1 VGRARETFEIAA
13 TAADKRRVHGMLT
26 PDRVQS
32 YRRDGYLLVENVLSA
47 SELATLRRVTDEL
60 VAASHAVTEHNHVY
74 DLEPTHTPEAPRVR
88 RIKEPHNAHP
98 AFRDIAFSR
107 KIADILTP
115 LIGPSGLRFQTG
127 KLNMKSAG
135 YGAAVEWHQ
144 DWAFYPHT
152 NDDLLAIG
160 IYLDDCGP
168 DNGPLMVIP
177 ESHTW
182 PIVDHH
188 SGGVFCGAIDPAASG
203 IDFSKAV
210 MLTGR
215 AGSMTIHHVR
225 MVHGSALNTSDR
237 PRRLL
242 LFQYTA
248 VDAFPLLGIPSWE
261 TFNANIVTGEPTMVP
276 RLTPVPVRI
285 PLPVAAFE
293 GSIYENQRTLANRY
307 FEVYQ
312 EQPEVT

>member
-1 VGRARETFEIAA
+1 
-13 TAADKRRVHGMLT
+13 
-26 PDRVQS
+26 
-32 YRRDGYLLVENVLSA
+32 
-47 SELATLRRVTDEL
+47 
-60 VAASHAVTEHNHVY
+60 
-74 DLEPTHTPEAPRVR
+74 
-88 RIKEPHNAHP
+88 
-98 AFRDIAFSR
+98 
-107 KIADILTP
+107 
-115 LIGPSGLRFQTG
+115 
-127 KLNMKSAG
+127 
-135 YGAAVEWHQ
+135 VEWHQ

-177 ESHTW
+177 GSHTW
-182 PIVDHH
+182 PVADHH
-188 SGGVFCGAIDPAASG
+188 SDGVFCGAIDPPASG

-210 MLTGR
+210 MLAGP

-248 VDAFPLLGIPSWE
+248 VDAFPLLGIPDWE
-261 TFNANIVTGEPTMVP
+261 KFNANIVTGEPTMAP

-285 PLPVAAFE
+285 PLPVAAFQ

-307 FEVYQ
+307 FDVYEEQRQEVR
-312 EQPEVT
+312 

>member
-1 VGRARETFEIAA
+1 
-13 TAADKRRVHGMLT
+13 M
-26 PDRVQS
+26 
-32 YRRDGYLLVENVLSA
+32 
-47 SELATLRRVTDEL
+47 
-60 VAASHAVTEHNHVY
+60 
-74 DLEPTHTPEAPRVR
+74 
-88 RIKEPHNAHP
+88 HP
-98 AFRDIAFSR
+98 AFRDIAFSK

-115 LIGPSGLRFQTG
+115 LIGPSGIRYQTG
-127 KLNMKSAG
+127 KLNMKAAG

-177 ESHTW
+177 GSHRW
-182 PIVDHH
+182 PVFDHH
-188 SGGVFCGAIDPAASG
+188 SGGVFCGAIDPSSSG

-210 MLTGR
+210 MLTGT

-225 MVHGSALNTSDR
+225 MVHGSALNTSGR

-248 VDAFPLLGIPSWE
+248 VDAFPLMGISSWE
-261 TFNANIVTGEPTMVP
+261 KFNANIVTGEPTMEP

-285 PLPVAAFE
+285 PLPVATFE

-307 FEVYQ
+307 FEVYEE
-312 EQPEVT
+312 EQKAARYGRRRIGTGRVLSARAPHSARVRGPAIPPGSRRRSRPEPTAELPSLPRSHGGDACPIDRLAARS